1 MVTSSWI
8 PLSSQC
14 SSEDPSMFETV
25 NSIEKAAV
33 KQFVHSLGADLVGFV
48 EVRRLENVAPPES
61 RPSTIARPLNTFVVF
76 AKRSLLGVAW
86 SRHLPS
92 KQLAGGRTLRVLDHV
107 ASRVAYFLE
116 ARGYPSL
123 PIPTGAFDFERRIPE
138 DVTPAGQGSHLL
150 RLAAVEA
157 GLGTWGL
164 NMMVLTPAYGP
175 RIYLGGVM
183 TQLELEGDP
192 PLGTELCPG
201 LEKCGRCAAICPE
214 DAIPRRAPA
223 GAELGAYRGLD
234 RTACCRSSQPFGFN
248 AFVDHA
254 AGILQTLDAK
264 EMWTR
269 MRSRKTGEMWSEMA
283 MVKEAS
289 ITGCSE
295 CMQVCPVG
303 EDFDAIQR
311 SPLRR
316 QDLPENLAHSYSGGF
331 VQIEHAG
338 PQIRRKTTWT

>member
-1 MVTSSWI
+1 
-8 PLSSQC
+8 
-14 SSEDPSMFETV
+14 MFETV
-25 NSIEKAAV
+25 EPMGKAEV
-33 KQFVHSLGADLVGFV
+33 RQELQSMGADLIGFV
-48 EVRRLENVAPPES
+48 EVRYLDEVAPPES
-61 RPSTIARPLNTFVVF
+61 RPSTIARPMNTLVVF
-76 AKRSLLGVAW
+76 AKRSLIGVAW
-86 SRHLPS
+86 SRHAPS
-92 KQLAGGRTLRVLDHV
+92 KQLAGGRTLRVLDHI
-107 ASRVAYFLE
+107 ASRLAYSLE

-123 PIPTGAFDFERRIPE
+123 PIATGVFDFERRIPE
-138 DVTPAGQGSHLL
+138 DVTPAGQGSYLL

-164 NMMVLTPAYGP
+164 NMMVLTRAYGP

-183 TQLELEGDP
+183 TQLKLEGDR
-192 PLGTELCPG
+192 PLGTELCHG

-214 DAIPRRAPA
+214 DAIPRSASV
-223 GAELGAYRGLD
+223 GAELGVYRGID

-248 AFVDHA
+248 AFVDHVA
-254 AGILQTLDAK
+254 DILQTLDGK

-295 CMQVCPVG
+295 CTQVCPVG
-303 EDFDAIQR
+303 EDYEEIQK

-316 QDLPENLAHSYSGGF
+316 QDLPENLPVSYSGGM
-331 VQIEHAG
+331 VQIAHIG
-338 PQIRRKTTWT
+338 PQIRRKTTW